1 MSDETYYY
9 QLGLFF
15 LEMHC
20 IDNSSLSGE
29 MKEKKTKNQIR
40 NVDEHLKTGDDRY
53 NECRHTPSE

>member
-1 MSDETYYY
+1 
-9 QLGLFF
+9 
-15 LEMHC
+15 MHC